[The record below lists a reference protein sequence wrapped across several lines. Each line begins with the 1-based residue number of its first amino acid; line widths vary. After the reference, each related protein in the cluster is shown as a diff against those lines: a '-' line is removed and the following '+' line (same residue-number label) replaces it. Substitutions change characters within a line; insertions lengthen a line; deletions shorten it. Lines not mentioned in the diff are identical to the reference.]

1 MRKNKKTL
9 IIAEIGVNHNGKLSI
24 AKKLIKKASEAKA
37 DIVKFQIFKPENLAT
52 PHAKKASYQIGKKEK
67 LISKQIDMLKKFEF
81 SYEKFLKITKFC
93 KKLKIEFCASCFD
106 IESLRLF
113 KKLKTKRIK
122 IPSGEITNFILLK
135 KIAKLNKK
143 IIMST
148 GMSSLREIKDAINVL
163 TVNGSK
169 LRNITLL
176 QCNSEYPS
184 PFKDVNLL
192 VIEELRKKFKIKIG
206 YSDHTPGI
214 EASIAAVAVGATA
227 IEKHLTL
234 NRNLN
239 GPDHK
244 ASIEPNEFKRLVN
257 SVRNIEVALGKKEKV
272 VTKSERKNMIAVR
285 KSIVAARNIFKGER
299 FSLSNL
305 DFKRPGNGISPMF
318 VKKIVGRKANKNFKE
333 NEIIKN

>member
-1 MRKNKKTL
+1 MRKNKKIL

-52 PHAKKASYQIGKKEK
+52 PYAKKASYQIGKKEK

-81 SYEKFLKITKFC
+81 SYKKFLEITKFC

-106 IESLRLF
+106 IESLNLF

-184 PFKDVNLL
+184 PFKDANLS
-192 VIEELRKKFKIKIG
+192 VIKELNFFFKTKVG

-257 SVRNIEVALGKKEKV
+257 SVRNIETALGKKEKV

-318 VKKIVGRKANKNFKE
+318 VKKIVGRKANRNFKE